1 MRRKTLTIILTCMIL
16 LLTAACGNEKK
27 QEKATQKAPEPQQ
40 EQTETRQAQ
49 EGTEE
54 AEEKQE
60 KEETADAK
68 ALAVYFSR
76 VGNTE
81 FPKDIDVI
89 SSASLNTEAATLKG
103 NAQLIAEYI
112 AEEAGCDTFEI
123 VTRDPYPVDYNETV
137 DQARDEQS
145 EEKRP
150 ELKNTL
156 ENLDSYDTIYLVMP
170 NWWGDLPMPVY
181 SFLDQY
187 DLTGKTV
194 NVFVTHEGSGFS
206 GIVDTVQELEPEA
219 KVNEALAISGSS
231 VSDEE
236 ENIRNW
242 VKENN

>member
-1 MRRKTLTIILTCMIL
+1 MRRKTLTIILTCLIIL
-16 LLTAACGNEKK
+16 LATACGNEKK

-54 AEEKQE
+54 VEKQG
-60 KEETADAK
+60 KEETAESK

-81 FPKDIDVI
+81 FPEDIDVI

-156 ENLDSYDTIYLVMP
+156 ENLDIYDTIYLVMP

-206 GIVDTVQELEPEA
+206 GIVDTVRKLEPEA
-219 KVNEALAISGSS
+219 KFNEALAISGSS

-236 ENIRNW
+236 ENVRNW